1 MNVTIEEINSIKR
14 KLIVELPEEDARKA
28 WRKLLDAY
36 VRKAQL
42 KGFRPGKAPR
52 DMVARIYAEELK
64 REVTEELVN
73 EAVPAILKEH
83 DLTPMGLPALDE
95 VDYQDDLPRK
105 FSVLVEL
112 KPVFDTPEWRGLKL
126 QRPKSRVDDELVG
139 KKLEELRQSLA
150 TVKKLDEDRPLV
162 MGDLASVSYRAY
174 DEKGT
179 ELPKYGGGPFN
190 IDLVES
196 RQMTPGFI
204 EGLLGMKAGETRD
217 ITVTLPED
225 AVDRKMAGRKL
236 KLAATVLELKIRE
249 LPDLDDEFAKDLGLN
264 DVETLEALKE
274 RLHRDLLKDE
284 ADQADRLF
292 NHQLTGRLADL
303 VAMDLPSFMVERE
316 ISSRLKNLGSSFA
329 RGGMDF
335 QKMGVDPAQLR
346 ERLRPRAEKSVTA
359 ALVLDQIGRDNKVEV
374 SPEDIEAE
382 LVEMSREYGQPPEV
396 LRDYYRSHNMMDS
409 LKEGLRISKTL
420 DLIKAQAKIEEVE
433 RLEPGA
439 VPPEDDWPDQP
450 AALPG
455 GVFDGTVLDGII
467 GDGTVGDGTT
477 DDGTAEAGT
486 VDEEAG
492 KLK

>member
-1 MNVTIEEINSIKR
+1 MNVTIEEVSSIKR

-28 WRKLLDAY
+28 WRKRLDAY

-52 DMVARIYAEELK
+52 DMVARVYAEELK
-64 REVTEELVN
+64 REVMEELVS

-83 DLTPMGLPALDE
+83 DLTPMGYPELEE
-95 VDYQDDLPRK
+95 VDYHDDLPPK

-112 KPVFDTPEWRGLKL
+112 KPVFDTPEWRGLSL
-126 QRPKSRVDDELVG
+126 QRPKSRVNDELVD

-150 TVKKLDEDRPLV
+150 TIKKLEEDRPLV
-162 MGDLASVSYRAY
+162 MGDLASVNYRAY
-174 DEKGT
+174 DEKGA

-204 EGLLGMKAGETRD
+204 EGLVGMKAGETRD

-225 AVDRKMAGRKL
+225 AADRKMAGRKL
-236 KLAATVLELKIRE
+236 KLTTTVQELKTRE
-249 LPDLDDEFAKDLGLN
+249 LPDLDDELAKDLGLD
-264 DVETLEALKE
+264 DVETLAALKE
-274 RLHRDLLKDE
+274 RLHRDLLKEE

-303 VAMDLPSFMVERE
+303 VSLDLPTFMVERE
-316 ISSRLKNLGSSFA
+316 ISTRLKNLGSSFA

-359 ALVLDQIGRDNKVEV
+359 ALVLDQIGRDNQVEV

-382 LVEMSREYGQPPEV
+382 LAEMSREYGQPPEA
-396 LRDYYRSHNMMDS
+396 LKDYYKSHNLMDS
-409 LKEGLRISKTL
+409 LIEGLRISKTL
-420 DLIKAQAKIEEVE
+420 DLIKARAVIEEVE
-433 RLEPGA
+433 RLEPEA
-439 VPPEDDWPDQP
+439 APSEDDWPDQP
-450 AALPG
+450 AAPPG
-455 GVFDGTVLDGII
+455 AAFGE
-467 GDGTVGDGTT
+467 T
-477 DDGTAEAGT
+477 DDEAA
-486 VDEEAG
+486 DEA
-492 KLK
+492 